1 MSEAD
6 MDAFIRGMP
15 KAELHVHVEGTLEPE
30 LRVRLAER
38 NGVELPYRTA
48 DELAASYAYQDLS
61 SFLALYFSGMDV
73 LRTEQDFFEL
83 TYAYLQR
90 VHAQNVVY
98 TEMHF
103 DPQAHTSRGI
113 AFDTVI
119 RGIRRAQ
126 EMAQDELGIR
136 SQLILGILR
145 DMSAESAMEALEQ
158 SLAYRDWIVG
168 VGLDSDEKGN
178 PPVKFRE
185 VFERARAEGYNMT
198 MHCDH
203 LQENSVEHIRQCLDV
218 IGVDRIDHGYHVL
231 DDEGLIDDV
240 RRRQMCLTFCT
251 TCNPSSPEPRRAREL
266 KRALELGLNVTVNT
280 DDPAYMRSYYLS
292 EVLLNTQQAV
302 GLTREQV
309 AQLARNAIRSAW
321 IGDGERDG
329 FVAAVDG
336 YVGVSW
342 LVTLSNRGAGVELR
356 TESYRVNSFVGD
368 VLTQDVEVVAEVEVV
383 GGVFR
388 RQWRCSFERD
398 RFRVEY
404 RLLSRHLA
412 TAFEHAVN
420 GWP

>member
-1 MSEAD
+1 MSAD

-30 LRVRLAER
+30 MRLRLAER
-38 NGVELPYRTA
+38 NGIELPYATA
-48 DELAASYAYQDLS
+48 RELAASYEYQDLA

-73 LRTEQDFFEL
+73 LQTGRDFYDL

-90 VHAQNVVY
+90 MHGQNVVY

-119 RGIRRAQ
+119 KGIRRAQ
-126 EMAQDELGIR
+126 EAAQADLGIR

-145 DMSAESAMEALEQ
+145 DMSAESAMETLEQ
-158 SLAYRDWIVG
+158 SLPYKDWIIG

-185 VFERARAEGYNMT
+185 VFERARAEGYKLT

-203 LQENSVEHIRQCLDV
+203 LQENSVQHIRQCLDV

-231 DDEGLIDDV
+231 DDAELVEEV
-240 RRRQMCLTFCT
+240 RRRQVCLTFCT
-251 TCNPSSPEPRRAREL
+251 TSNPSNPAPRRAAEL

-280 DDPAYMRSYYLS
+280 DDPAYMRSYYMN
-292 EVLLNTQQAV
+292 EVLLNTQQAE

-309 AQLARNAIRSAW
+309 AGLARNAFRSAW
-321 IGDGERDG
+321 IGEGERNG
-329 FVAAVDG
+329 YLAAVDG
-336 YVGVSW
+336 YI
-342 LVTLSNRGAGVELR
+342 
-356 TESYRVNSFVGD
+356 
-368 VLTQDVEVVAEVEVV
+368 
-383 GGVFR
+383 GG
-388 RQWRCSFERD
+388 S
-398 RFRVEY
+398 
-404 RLLSRHLA
+404 SSA
-412 TAFEHAVN
+412 STISSI
-420 GWP
+420 

>member
-1 MSEAD
+1 
-6 MDAFIRGMP
+6 
-15 KAELHVHVEGTLEPE
+15 
-30 LRVRLAER
+30 
-38 NGVELPYRTA
+38 
-48 DELAASYAYQDLS
+48 
-61 SFLALYFSGMDV
+61 MDV

-119 RGIRRAQ
+119 SGIRRAQ

-158 SLAYRDWIVG
+158 SLAFRDWIVG

-185 VFERARAEGYNMT
+185 VFERARAEGYKLT

-231 DDEGLIDDV
+231 DDEGLIEEV

-251 TCNPSSPEPRRAREL
+251 TSNPSESSAATGCGVKAGAGTGAECYGEHGRSGVYAELLPERGAAEYAAGCGAVEGAGCGAGAERISERVDWGGGEGGVCGGGGWVCGRATL
-266 KRALELGLNVTVNT
+266 ISVLSGMISQFACVDHILNVGFGGVLESCQCFNLGISPCGAAGKRVYPCAP
-280 DDPAYMRSYYLS
+280 PAIF
-292 EVLLNTQQAV
+292 VLL
-302 GLTREQV
+302 
-309 AQLARNAIRSAW
+309 
-321 IGDGERDG
+321 
-329 FVAAVDG
+329 
-336 YVGVSW
+336 
-342 LVTLSNRGAGVELR
+342 
-356 TESYRVNSFVGD
+356 
-368 VLTQDVEVVAEVEVV
+368 
-383 GGVFR
+383 
-388 RQWRCSFERD
+388 
-398 RFRVEY
+398 
-404 RLLSRHLA
+404 
-412 TAFEHAVN
+412 
-420 GWP
+420 

>member
-1 MSEAD
+1 
-6 MDAFIRGMP
+6 MP

-48 DELAASYAYQDLS
+48 DELASSYAYQDLS

-158 SLAYRDWIVG
+158 SLAYR
-168 VGLDSDEKGN
+168 GLDRG
-178 PPVKFRE
+178 
-185 VFERARAEGYNMT
+185 
-198 MHCDH
+198 
-203 LQENSVEHIRQCLDV
+203 
-218 IGVDRIDHGYHVL
+218 
-231 DDEGLIDDV
+231 
-240 RRRQMCLTFCT
+240 
-251 TCNPSSPEPRRAREL
+251 
-266 KRALELGLNVTVNT
+266 
-280 DDPAYMRSYYLS
+280 
-292 EVLLNTQQAV
+292 
-302 GLTREQV
+302 
-309 AQLARNAIRSAW
+309 
-321 IGDGERDG
+321 
-329 FVAAVDG
+329 
-336 YVGVSW
+336 
-342 LVTLSNRGAGVELR
+342 RGAGLGRE
-356 TESYRVNSFVGD
+356 G
-368 VLTQDVEVVAEVEVV
+368 QPAGEVPRSV
-383 GGVFR
+383 
-388 RQWRCSFERD
+388 
-398 RFRVEY
+398 
-404 RLLSRHLA
+404 
-412 TAFEHAVN
+412 
-420 GWP
+420 

>member
-90 VHAQNVVY
+90 VRSQNVVY
-98 TEMHF
+98 AEMHF

-119 RGIRRAQ
+119 SGIRRAQ

-185 VFERARAEGYNMT
+185 VFERARAEGYKLT

-231 DDEGLIDDV
+231 DDEGLIDEV
-240 RRRQMCLTFCT
+240 RRRQICLTFCT

-302 GLTREQV
+302 GLSREQV
-309 AQLARNAIRSAW
+309 AQLARNAFRSAW
-321 IGDGERDG
+321 IGEGEREA
-329 FVAAVDG
+329 FVEAVDG
-336 YVGVSW
+336 YVGG
-342 LVTLSNRGAGVELR
+342 R
-356 TESYRVNSFVGD
+356 
-368 VLTQDVEVVAEVEVV
+368 
-383 GGVFR
+383 
-388 RQWRCSFERD
+388 
-398 RFRVEY
+398 RFRP
-404 RLLSRHLA
+404 SKS
-412 TAFEHAVN
+412 F
-420 GWP
+420 PF